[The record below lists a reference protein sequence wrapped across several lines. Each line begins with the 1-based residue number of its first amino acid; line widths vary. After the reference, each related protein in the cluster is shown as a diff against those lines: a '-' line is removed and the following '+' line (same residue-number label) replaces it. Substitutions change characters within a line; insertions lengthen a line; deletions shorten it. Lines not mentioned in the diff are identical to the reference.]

1 MTRLKEIICTVGVDL
16 GGTNTRVAIV
26 DAEGRM
32 PASSNFNTRDYPRQQ
47 DFVERL
53 AKEVDALFRILKE
66 EGYTLRVKGIG
77 IGAPCVDSRKRS
89 IEGATNL
96 PWKESFPLGRMLEE
110 ATGLPVA
117 IANDANAAAIGEM
130 TYGAAR
136 GMTDFIML
144 TLGTGVGSGIV
155 CDGHLLSGKRGLAGE
170 LGHVTFPFAS
180 DRLCACGRKGC
191 LQTVCASGGMVH
203 TALELLATTTD
214 PSPLRQPGGKL
225 SARDIGKAVIA
236 GDPVAKC
243 VMRIT
248 EEALGRACAE
258 FVALTDPEAIILF
271 GGVANPEEMDA
282 EHIRR
287 VMDNYSL
294 AIYRGRVKVLFST
307 LKGSQAALLG
317 AASLPLHNPNL

>member
-1 MTRLKEIICTVGVDL
+1 
-16 GGTNTRVAIV
+16 
-26 DAEGRM
+26 
-32 PASSNFNTRDYPRQQ
+32 
-47 DFVERL
+47 
-53 AKEVDALFRILKE
+53 
-66 EGYTLRVKGIG
+66 
-77 IGAPCVDSRKRS
+77 
-89 IEGATNL
+89 
-96 PWKESFPLGRMLEE
+96 
-110 ATGLPVA
+110 
-117 IANDANAAAIGEM
+117 
-130 TYGAAR
+130 
-136 GMTDFIML
+136 
-144 TLGTGVGSGIV
+144 
-155 CDGHLLSGKRGLAGE
+155 
-170 LGHVTFPFAS
+170 
-180 DRLCACGRKGC
+180 
-191 LQTVCASGGMVH
+191 MVH

-282 EHIRR
+282 EHIRQ

-317 AASLPLHNPNL
+317 AASLPLHNP

>member
-155 CDGHLLSGKRGLAGE
+155 CDGHLPVSYTHLTL
-170 LGHVTFPFAS
+170 P
-180 DRLCACGRKGC
+180 
-191 LQTVCASGGMVH
+191 
-203 TALELLATTTD
+203 TT
-214 PSPLRQPGGKL
+214 S
-225 SARDIGKAVIA
+225 
-236 GDPVAKC
+236 
-243 VMRIT
+243 
-248 EEALGRACAE
+248 
-258 FVALTDPEAIILF
+258 
-271 GGVANPEEMDA
+271 
-282 EHIRR
+282 R
-287 VMDNYSL
+287 V
-294 AIYRGRVKVLFST
+294 
-307 LKGSQAALLG
+307 
-317 AASLPLHNPNL
+317 